1 SRRVVAAPGDPV
13 ANQQVYDDAEAA
25 GVWINSADDPE
36 RCTVTLPARLRQ
48 GRLTVTVATAG
59 HSPALAAWLRG
70 PMAPELGPEYDQLI
84 GLLAEERSHLRSE
97 GRSTEEVDWRSALD
111 SGILELVRAGRLE
124 AARERLRS
132 CLSSSSD

>member
-1 SRRVVAAPGDPV
+1 
-13 ANQQVYDDAEAA
+13 
-25 GVWINSADDPE
+25 
-36 RCTVTLPARLRQ
+36 
-48 GRLTVTVATAG
+48 
-59 HSPALAAWLRG
+59 
-70 PMAPELGPEYDQLI
+70 
-84 GLLAEERSHLRSE
+84 LAEERSHLRSE